1 MSSRIEISKASI
13 DDSGEYQCIV
23 SNDAGSVN
31 HSFRINLVQGQSA
44 VIMLYK
50 YNHA

>member
-1 MSSRIEISKASI
+1 MSSRVEISKASI

-31 HSFRINLVQGQSA
+31 HSFYIELVQGQTAS
-44 VIMLYK
+44 I
-50 YNHA
+50 